1 MCFGKAGMGMVTFL
15 TSTFIV
21 FQYREDYKAVPL
33 ISDNGFVD
41 RLREYWKQPARFL
54 VFASD
59 PNDVEENDYKAMRLK
74 DSFELSGFELEEIRI
89 VDRRNEIPLEELLA
103 WADVLYLA
111 GGHAPTQNAFMR
123 ECGLKEELAGFDG
136 IVLGLSAGSLNA
148 ADEVYMVPELPGE
161 AIDPEFRRT
170 RVGLGLTDL
179 NIVPH
184 RDFFIDKRLDGL
196 RFMEDILLPDS
207 MERTIY
213 LISDGSYFL
222 IRDGRTEFYGRG
234 EILEKETSR
243 SLMQGE
249 ISESNQVVDRP
260 TWETLL
266 QHGYDCV
273 LEISP
278 EDQRIHF
285 LHISLWMLDA
295 LSCQEP
301 MGFFSEFIDIVSEK
315 LVVSE
320 EKEPFRDQAAF
331 SVVRDEIRRKGSYV
345 RTVHVN
351 SEDGRKAKSVR
362 VYQVSGDSDK
372 LLCTIFDITSAL
384 DHDWMTDEY
393 ARSGFLE
400 NARKLVNKLPIEKGY
415 ALVYTN
421 VSGFKAIND
430 LFGTQSGDMVLFQV
444 RDMLRDILDPIILG
458 RFENDQFVLIT
469 REHNLTHENL
479 KRLCNQTYVEGDK
492 RYVFRIQCGIYRIQ
506 KREISINHM
515 VDRARLAEKAIGNH
529 FACPYSYYDENVRV
543 NYVKQRVLM
552 SDMQAALRDD
562 EFKIFYQPVVETK
575 TGRICG
581 AEALIRWKHHDFG
594 MVSPGEFIPVFEK
607 EGMISRLDK
616 FMVNHVMDFTQ
627 DRSMMRKHIVPCAV
641 NLSRMDFFDSQ
652 LMNQILHR
660 VGGSDS
666 LQKDIKIEVTESA
679 YAMLENNA
687 MEFLSEMK
695 RNGIQILLDDY
706 GSGMSSLS
714 TLESFAFDVVKLDM
728 GFIRKI
734 GVSKKAEAIIRSTI
748 ELSHAMGAKVTA
760 EGVETIEQSRF
771 LLDADCDMIQGYYYY
786 RPVPESEFVLLLDDE
801 NR

>member
-1 MCFGKAGMGMVTFL
+1 MRRAGMGMVAFL
-15 TSTFIV
+15 TSSFIV
-21 FQYREDYKAVPL
+21 YQNRKEYKAAPL
-33 ISDNGFVD
+33 INENGFED
-41 RLREYWKQPARFL
+41 RLREYWKKPARFVL
-54 VFASD
+54 FASNPED
-59 PNDVEENDYKAMRLK
+59 AEENDFKARELR
-74 DSFELSGFELEEIRI
+74 DSFSLSGFELEELRI
-89 VDRRNEIPLEELLA
+89 VDRRNETPLQELLA

-111 GGHAPTQNAFMR
+111 GGHAPTQNAYMR
-123 ECGLKEELAGFDG
+123 ECGLKEKLNSFDG
-136 IVLGLSAGSLNA
+136 ILLGLSAGSLNA
-148 ADEVYMVPELPGE
+148 ADEAYMLPEFPGE
-161 AIDPEFRRT
+161 AADPKFART
-170 RVGLGLTDL
+170 EAGLGLTKL
-179 NIVPH
+179 HIVPH
-184 RDFFIDKRLDGL
+184 RDYFIDKKLDGL
-196 RFMEDILLPDS
+196 RFMEDILLPAS
-207 MERTIY
+207 MERTLY

-234 EILEKETSR
+234 EIVEKGISR
-243 SLMQGE
+243 PLMQGE
-249 ISESNQVVDRP
+249 ISGSDEVVDRP

-273 LEISP
+273 FDISP
-278 EDQRIHF
+278 KDQRIHF
-285 LHISLWMLDA
+285 LHIGLQMLDA
-295 LSCQEP
+295 LDCPEP
-301 MGFFSEFIDIVSEK
+301 MEYFSEFIGTVSDK
-315 LVVSE
+315 MVVAE
-320 EKEPFRDQAAF
+320 EKKPFRDQAEF
-331 SVVRDEIRRKGSYV
+331 SVVEDEVRTKGSYV
-345 RTVHVN
+345 RTVHAH

-362 VYQVSGDSDK
+362 IYKVPGTSDK
-372 LLCTIFDITSAL
+372 LLCTIFDITAAL

-400 NARKLVNKLPIEKGY
+400 NATKLINTLQIEKGY
-415 ALVYTN
+415 SLVYTN

-469 REHNLTHENL
+469 RDHKLTHENL

-506 KREISINHM
+506 KREISVNHM
-515 VDRARLAEKAIGNH
+515 VDRAKLAEKSIANH
-529 FACPYSYYDENVRV
+529 FACPYAYYDENVRV

-552 SDMQAALRDD
+552 SDMQAALRDE

-575 TGRICG
+575 TGKICG

-607 EGMISRLDK
+607 EGMISKLDK

-627 DRSMMRKHIVPCAV
+627 DRCMMRKHVVPCAV

-666 LQKDIKIEVTESA
+666 LQREIKIEVTESA

-734 GVSKKAEAIIRSTI
+734 GVSRKAEAIIRSTI
-748 ELSHAMGAKVTA
+748 ELSHAMGARVTA
-760 EGVETIEQSRF
+760 EGVETIEQSSF

-786 RPVPESEFVLLLDDE
+786 RPIPESEFVKLLDEDK
-801 NR
+801 